1 MLLKR
6 NGFDLCNTM
15 HLRIPQ
21 DSLANFFILRVLP
34 CMIILC
40 MTMNIAK
47 CDTYDPLFHRA
58 YYVIWQMFGN
68 CTFRVILH
76 YEMLIELQNIVV
88 LQRMMERLSFFE
100 AFHPS

>member
-1 MLLKR
+1 
-6 NGFDLCNTM
+6 
-15 HLRIPQ
+15 
-21 DSLANFFILRVLP
+21 
-34 CMIILC
+34 